1 MHERVIFWCNIQC
14 DAVVLRHM
22 EDISQSVAR
31 LLVSWV
37 GWLVG
42 WLVGWFIRERKTKMT
57 QWLSVLN
64 FNIPHSQATVQ
75 TPFSGS
81 DVATQYWIS
90 SKNYPY
96 TSFDTQKRVKGK
108 RSHASPWELACTS
121 NNLCDSKLNV
131 KTKAVHV
138 SPCLRT
144 VFLTLCINGIEID
157 AVFYSPISY
166 FVAQVAEIDVH
177 GFWLCD
183 IQLPSRECKI

>member
-1 MHERVIFWCNIQC
+1 MPLHERVIFWCNIQC

-22 EDISQSVAR
+22 EDISQSVAC
-31 LLVSWV
+31 LLVSW
-37 GWLVG
+37 VG

-96 TSFDTQKRVKGK
+96 TSFDTQKRVKRK
-108 RSHASPWELACTS
+108 RSHASPWELACTLYKQQFMRFKVECQDES
-121 NNLCDSKLNV
+121 
-131 KTKAVHV
+131 
-138 SPCLRT
+138 SPCIALLKNS
-144 VFLTLCINGIEID
+144 VSHSL
-157 AVFYSPISY
+157 
-166 FVAQVAEIDVH
+166 H
-177 GFWLCD
+177 
-183 IQLPSRECKI
+183 